1 MKLCIQTLLDGVDSH
16 CQKNVFSFIV
26 KTINIVQDL
35 GSQKKKEMQVMS
47 DVKGLLNR
55 KDELICIVI
64 ALKKRIPALNQ
75 EIW

>member
-35 GSQKKKEMQVMS
+35 GSQKKKEMQVMNA
-47 DVKGLLNR
+47 VKGLLNR
-55 KDELICIVI
+55 KDKLISIVI
-64 ALKKRIPALNQ
+64 ALKEIPALNQ